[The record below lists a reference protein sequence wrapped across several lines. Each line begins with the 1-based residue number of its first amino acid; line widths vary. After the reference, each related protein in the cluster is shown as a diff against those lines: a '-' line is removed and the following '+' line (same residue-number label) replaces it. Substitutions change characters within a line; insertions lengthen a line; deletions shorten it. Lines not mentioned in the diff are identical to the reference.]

1 MNVRLFVAS
10 LACSLTSAAFSQGVG
25 GQLNFGGYYNRTTFS
40 GGAGNASVTSYG
52 YGGGIGLGVSSGYGG
67 GYGSCYGY
75 GAPYGYG
82 GGCAPVYV
90 PYSPFTRTY
99 GNPCYP
105 SAVVVPSTACVV
117 PVYPVACGQ
126 FIVR

>member
-1 MNVRLFVAS
+1 MNRQFVLAELIGLAVAS
-10 LACSLTSAAFSQGVG
+10 GALGQGFVG
-25 GQLNFGGYYNRTTFS
+25 AQANFGGYYNRTSYS
-40 GGAGNASVTSYG
+40 GGAGSGSVTSYG
-52 YGGGIGLGVSSGYGG
+52 FGGGIGVGVASGYGG
-67 GYGSCYGY
+67 GYAGGY
-75 GAPYGYG
+75 GVPYGYA
-82 GGCAPVYV
+82 GGCTPVFV

-105 SAVVVPSTACVV
+105 AVIAVPGSGCVV

>member
-1 MNVRLFVAS
+1 MKNLLGLSVVCLVTQSPA
-10 LACSLTSAAFSQGVG
+10 LAQGVVG
-25 GQLNFGGYYNRTTFS
+25 GQIGFGGYYNRTS
-40 GGAGNASVTSYG
+40 VSGAYGGATVTSYG
-52 YGGGIGLGVSSGYGG
+52 YGGSITAGVSSGYGS
-67 GYGSCYGY
+67 GYGACYGSPYGY
-75 GAPYGYG
+75 GA
-82 GGCAPVYV
+82 GCAPVYV

-105 SAVVVPSTACVV
+105 AAVVVPGSVCVV